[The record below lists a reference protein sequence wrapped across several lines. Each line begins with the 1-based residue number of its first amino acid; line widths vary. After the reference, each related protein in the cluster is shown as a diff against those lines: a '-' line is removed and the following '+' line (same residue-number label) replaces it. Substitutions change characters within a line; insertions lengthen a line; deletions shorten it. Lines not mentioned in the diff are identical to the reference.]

1 MKEIDATNK
10 KLGRVAQEAAMSLM
24 GKDKPDYEPNKLN
37 TEGVHIINA
46 SKVNIDEKKKDQ
58 KKYRWYTGYPGG
70 LRERT
75 LTELIAKKGM
85 KDVFEKAIYG
95 MLPENKLRK
104 LRMKKLK
111 ISE

>member
-10 KLGRVAQEAAMSLM
+10 KLGRIATEAAMALM
-24 GKDKPDYEPNKLN
+24 GKDNPSYEPNQVN

-46 SKVNIDEKKKDQ
+46 SKIDLDEKKKEQ

-75 LTELIAKKGM
+75 LEELIAKKGL
-85 KDVFEKAIYG
+85 KDVFEKAIFG
-95 MLPENKLRK
+95 MLPNNKLRSK
-104 LRMKKLK
+104 RMKLLK

>member
-10 KLGRVAQEAAMSLM
+10 KLGRIATEAAMALM
-24 GKDKPDYEPNKLN
+24 GKDKPEYETNKVN

-46 SKVNIDEKKKDQ
+46 SKVDIDPKKKDQ

-70 LRERT
+70 LKERS
-75 LTELIAKKGM
+75 LEELITKKGISE
-85 KDVFEKAIYG
+85 VFEKAIFG
-95 MLPENKLRK
+95 MLPNNKLRK

>member
-10 KLGRVAQEAAMSLM
+10 KLGRIASEAAKSLM
-24 GKDKPDYEPNKLN
+24 GKDLPGYEPNRVN
-37 TEGVHIINA
+37 TEGVHILNA
-46 SKVNIDEKKKDQ
+46 KLVDIDVKKMGQ
-58 KKYRWYTGYPGG
+58 KKYKWYTGYPSG

-75 LTELIAKKGM
+75 LEDIIKKKGIAE
-85 KDVFEKAIYG
+85 VFEKAVYG
-95 MLPENKLRK
+95 MLPDNKLRK

>member
-10 KLGRVAQEAAMSLM
+10 KLGRVATEVAMALM
-24 GKDKPDYEPNKLN
+24 GKDKPDYEPNKVN

-46 SKVNIDEKKKDQ
+46 SKVDLDVKKLDQ
-58 KKYRWYTGYPGG
+58 KKYKWYTGYPGG
-70 LRERT
+70 LKERT
-75 LTELIAKKGM
+75 LSELIEKKGI
-85 KDVFEKAIYG
+85 KDVFEKAVFG
-95 MLPENKLRK
+95 MLPNNKLRK

>member
-10 KLGRVAQEAAMSLM
+10 KLGRIAQEAAMALM
-24 GKDKPDYEPNKLN
+24 GKDEPTYEPNRVN

-46 SKVNIDEKKKDQ
+46 SKVDIDEKKKED
-58 KKYRWYTGYPGG
+58 KKYRWYTGYPSG
-70 LRERT
+70 LKERS
-75 LTELIAKKGM
+75 LSELIEKKGISN
-85 KDVFEKAIYG
+85 VFEKAIFG
-95 MLPENKLRK
+95 MLPDNKLRK

>member
-10 KLGRVAQEAAMSLM
+10 KLGRIATEAAMALM
-24 GKDKPDYEPNKLN
+24 GKDSPDYEPNKVN

-46 SKVNIDEKKKDQ
+46 SKVDLDDKKKDQ

-70 LRERT
+70 LKERN
-75 LTELIAKKGM
+75 LSELIEKKGVSN
-85 KDVFEKAIYG
+85 VFEKAVYG
-95 MLPENKLRK
+95 MLPDNKLRK

>member
-10 KLGRVAQEAAMSLM
+10 KLGRIATEAAMSLM
-24 GKDKPDYEPNKLN
+24 GKDLPNYESNKVN

-46 SKVNIDEKKKDQ
+46 SKVDIAEKKLDQ
-58 KKYRWYTGYPGG
+58 KTYKRYTGYPSG
-70 LRERT
+70 LKTRT
-75 LTELIAKKGM
+75 LEEVIEKKGI
-85 KDVFEKAIYG
+85 KEVFEKAIFG
-95 MLPENKLRK
+95 MLPNNKLRA